1 MYPYEMGNNI
11 RGILDIEPEE
21 VSPSASLVQ
30 VFQDIADAA
39 RECGISGKMT
49 PSQMADNILAIV
61 KSKLNVVA
69 DETFTGHTM
78 YCRSF
83 YNGSQVAGN
92 WTLAEGSQYAEIN
105 ENGRIDIED
114 DVDSQTI
121 VVSCQYGTT
130 TATKSIVI
138 SQSTNQLTIECDNVL
153 RGTSAVILAR
163 YNQTVV
169 EPTWSVEDGSANAT
183 ISQNGTLTILGNG
196 DVVVQAIYE
205 GITTQK
211 TLEVEYVANTTSS
224 TSIGDD
230 NSLTTSTSTVV

>member
-1 MYPYEMGNNI
+1 MNSG
-11 RGILDIEPEE
+11 
-21 VSPSASLVQ
+21 VQ
-30 VFQDIADAA
+30 Q
-39 RECGISGKMT
+39 
-49 PSQMADNILAIV
+49 
-61 KSKLNVVA
+61 
-69 DETFTGHTM
+69 
-78 YCRSF
+78 
-83 YNGSQVAGN
+83 
-92 WTLAEGSQYAEIN
+92 
-105 ENGRIDIED
+105 
-114 DVDSQTI
+114 QTI
-121 VVSCQYGTT
+121 GVRCSY
-130 TATKSIVI
+130 
-138 SQSTNQLTIECDNVL
+138 NQLTAQKSILVSYDNQLSIECDNVL
-153 RGTSAVILAR
+153 CGTSAVILAR